1 MDFQNTDCTETIF
14 FKTPNEILSKHRM
27 KSFQN
32 TESALT
38 GLHKSYRMT
47 LTKGVRKVAKQY
59 TSRLAEKMLEV
70 KLNSSGC
77 VLVSGPKFCGKS
89 TMCERFAKSVTP
101 LKTSNAIEL
110 AKADPRSA
118 LAGETPHLIDEWQKA
133 PDIWNEIKND
143 LDEDYE
149 FGKYI
154 LTGSTTP
161 ANPERIQHS
170 GAGRIT
176 RMTLKPFTLYESG
189 ESSGVVSLGN
199 LFESIPDPFPTVYA
213 SDNRTGLSDIA
224 FLICRGGWPIS
235 VMAKKEYA
243 INVTRNYFD
252 GLFVVENESDEFA
265 AFLKNKN
272 VELLQIV
279 MRTFAR
285 NISTQAKRTGMI
297 KDILDSGARISLDD
311 DTFSSYEKV
320 LKDLF
325 IIFDIP
331 AWNMN
336 LRTSVSVRTAP
347 THHFIDTSMAAAAL
361 RINPADLMND
371 MKSFG
376 FFFEDF
382 AVRDLSVYAES
393 IGGEL
398 KHYRDSSGQEVDSIV
413 ELENGDY
420 CAVEIKIASEK
431 NIMEGVASLNRF
443 EKIMKENGMKTP
455 KFKMVLTSHGACYKT
470 PDGIVVVPVN
480 CLKN

>member
-1 MDFQNTDCTETIF
+1 M
-14 FKTPNEILSKHRM
+14 
-27 KSFQN
+27 
-32 TESALT
+32 
-38 GLHKSYRMT
+38 
-47 LTKGVRKVAKQY
+47 AKQY
-59 TSRLAEKMLEV
+59 TNRLAEKTLEV
-70 KLNSSGC
+70 MLNSSGC

-89 TMCERFAKSVTP
+89 TMCERFANSVTP
-101 LKTSNAIEL
+101 LKTSNSIEL
-110 AKADPRSA
+110 ARSDPRSA
-118 LAGETPHLIDEWQKA
+118 LLGKTPHLIDEWQKA

-154 LTGSTTP
+154 ITGSTTP
-161 ANPERIQHS
+161 INPEKIQHS

-189 ESSGVVSLGN
+189 ESSGVVSLSQ
-199 LFESIPDPFPTVYA
+199 LFESPSDPFPTYMA
-213 SDNRTGLSDIA
+213 NDNKIGLSDIA

-265 AFLKNKN
+265 EFLKNKN
-272 VELLQIV
+272 IDLLQTIL
-279 MRTFAR
+279 RTFAR
-285 NISTQAKRTGMI
+285 NISTQAKRTRMI
-297 KDILDSGARISLDD
+297 DDIIESGARRSLDD
-311 DTFSSYEKV
+311 DTFLSYEKT
-320 LKDLF
+320 LRDLF
-325 IIFDIP
+325 IIFDLP
-331 AWNMN
+331 AWNLN
-336 LRTSVSVRTAP
+336 LRTSVAIRTAP
-347 THHFIDTSMAAAAL
+347 THHFIDTSIATAAL

-393 IGGEL
+393 IGGIL
-398 KHYRDSSGQEVDSIV
+398 KHYRDSSGQEVDAIV

-420 CAVEIKIASEK
+420 CAVEIKISSEQ
-431 NIMEGVASLNRF
+431 NISDGIVSLNKF
-443 EKIMKENGMKTP
+443 ERKMTDNGMKTP

-470 PDGIVVVPVN
+470 PDGVFVVPISY
-480 CLKN
+480 LKN

>member
-1 MDFQNTDCTETIF
+1 M
-14 FKTPNEILSKHRM
+14 
-27 KSFQN
+27 
-32 TESALT
+32 
-38 GLHKSYRMT
+38 
-47 LTKGVRKVAKQY
+47 AKKY
-59 TSRLAEKMLEV
+59 TNRLAEKLLEA

-89 TMCERFAKSVTP
+89 TMCERFARSVTP
-101 LKTSNAIEL
+101 LKTTNSIEL
-110 AKADPRSA
+110 ARSDPRSA
-118 LAGETPHLIDEWQKA
+118 LSGEIPHLIDEWQKA

-143 LDEDYE
+143 LDEEYE

-161 ANPERIQHS
+161 ANPEKIQHS

-189 ESSGVVSLGN
+189 ESSGIVSLSG
-199 LFESIPDPFPTVYA
+199 LFENPAGSFPTRFA
-213 SDNRTGLSDIA
+213 NDNKTGLSDIA

-265 AFLKNKN
+265 SFLKNKN

-279 MRTFAR
+279 LKSFAR

-297 KDILDSGARISLDD
+297 KDILESGARGSLDD
-311 DTFSSYEKV
+311 DTFSSYEKI

-325 IIFDIP
+325 IIFDLP
-331 AWNMN
+331 AWNLN

-347 THHFIDTSMAAAAL
+347 THHFIDTSIATAAL

-376 FFFEDF
+376 YFFEDF

-420 CAVEIKIASEK
+420 CAVEIKIASDN
-431 NIMEGVASLNRF
+431 NIREGIDSLNRF
-443 EKIMKENGMKTP
+443 DNKMSGNGMRTP
-455 KFKMVLTSHGACYKT
+455 KFKMILTSHGACYRT
-470 PDGIVVVPVN
+470 SDGVFVVPVS

>member
-1 MDFQNTDCTETIF
+1 M
-14 FKTPNEILSKHRM
+14 P
-27 KSFQN
+27 
-32 TESALT
+32 
-38 GLHKSYRMT
+38 
-47 LTKGVRKVAKQY
+47 KQY
-59 TSRLAEKMLEV
+59 TNRLAEKTLEA

-101 LKTSNAIEL
+101 LKTSNSIEL
-110 AKADPRSA
+110 ARSDPRSA
-118 LAGETPHLIDEWQKA
+118 LSGETPHLIDEWQKA

-143 LDEDYE
+143 LDEEYE

-161 ANPERIQHS
+161 ANPEKIQHS

-189 ESSGVVSLGN
+189 DSSGIVSLSG
-199 LFESIPDPFPTVYA
+199 LFENPSEAFPTRYA
-213 SDNRTGLSDIA
+213 NDNKTGLADIA

-235 VMAKKEYA
+235 VLAKKEYA
-243 INVTRNYFD
+243 ISVTRNYFD

-272 VELLQIV
+272 LDLLQTV
-279 MRTFAR
+279 LKTFAR
-285 NISTQAKRTGMI
+285 NVSTQAKRTGMI
-297 KDILDSGARISLDD
+297 KDILESGARGSLDD
-311 DTFSSYEKV
+311 DTFSSYEKI

-325 IIFDIP
+325 IIFDLP
-331 AWNMN
+331 AWNLN

-347 THHFIDTSMAAAAL
+347 THHFIDTSIAAAAL
-361 RINPADLMND
+361 GINPADLMND

-376 FFFEDF
+376 YFFEDF

-398 KHYRDSSGQEVDSIV
+398 KHYRDSSGQEVDAIV
-413 ELENGDY
+413 ELENGEY
-420 CAVEIKIASEK
+420 CAVEIKIASDK
-431 NIMEGVASLNRF
+431 NIKEGIASLNRF
-443 EKIMKENGMKTP
+443 ENKMSENGMRTP
-455 KFKMVLTSHGACYKT
+455 KFKMILTSHGACYKT
-470 PDGIVVVPVN
+470 PGGAFIVPIS